1 MYIDYLARRVADRTV
16 GNANPKDFLVLPDES
31 LLRLVT
37 AAAADEWVLLSTEIM
52 NGNEAVLQ
60 SLGVAS
66 SEQQIKSI
74 FSDVAENILS
84 DNVLNRAV
92 NLLKEM
98 RQRAQ

>member
-52 NGNEAVLQ
+52 NENEP
-60 SLGVAS
+60 
-66 SEQQIKSI
+66 
-74 FSDVAENILS
+74 FS
-84 DNVLNRAV
+84 NRLV
-92 NLLKEM
+92 
-98 RQRAQ
+98 